1 MYNFH
6 MSNIKYS
13 YLVEQILK
21 YWSSINFTWLLFYLF
36 NKYLWTMTLPGLT
49 MIYQIRLSPGLTNI
63 YQIRLSPGLTCRTH
77 WSATTSRKWT
87 PLCNKGSLQKRNS
100 AILFIYLFIF
110 ISGWKAPIVHQNVL
124 HPLISNS
131 IHQRSFIYYKPV
143 REIDVRGRRAGMRC
157 GPNQTFL
164 DYYIYII
171 ILCLY

>member
-6 MSNIKYS
+6 MSIIKYS

-21 YWSSINFTWLLFYLF
+21 YWWSINFTWLLFYLF
-36 NKYLWTMTLPGLT
+36 NKYLWTMTLP
-49 MIYQIRLSPGLTNI
+49 MIYHII
-63 YQIRLSPGLTCRTH
+63 LSPGLTCRTH
-77 WSATTSRKWT
+77 SSATTSRKWT